1 MSEEKRKNDERE
13 NNVPEAIVP
22 AFVLIGIGLIF
33 WLGLGFWPWILAVA
47 GAASLAGA
55 MVRGD
60 LTWWHLDGILWT
72 FGIMFL
78 ALTGFWWPGILI
90 LIGLSMLLKAMIG
103 TKVVSDYADRKL
115 KRKRGFVPPIDD
127 DRFV

>member
-1 MSEEKRKNDERE
+1 
-13 NNVPEAIVP
+13 
-22 AFVLIGIGLIF
+22 
-33 WLGLGFWPWILAVA
+33 
-47 GAASLAGA
+47 
-55 MVRGD
+55 
-60 LTWWHLDGILWT
+60 
-72 FGIMFL
+72 MFL